1 MRGKEELREIER
13 KRPRWADQM
22 SDEERENARVR
33 VQGENNQEGWGQ
45 QNRVNEGGRF
55 NRANA
60 WDWYDRQYGRDN
72 RGRGQFIERRGQF
85 MRDQRAQK
93 MEVDESRANGNT
105 VIETDN
111 FELDYLG
118 WRIKMGI
125 DVLGWLQWVQL

>member
-55 NRANA
+55 NRVNA
-60 WDWYDRQYGRDN
+60 
-72 RGRGQFIERRGQF
+72 
-85 MRDQRAQK
+85 
-93 MEVDESRANGNT
+93 
-105 VIETDN
+105 
-111 FELDYLG
+111 
-118 WRIKMGI
+118 
-125 DVLGWLQWVQL
+125 

>member
-1 MRGKEELREIER
+1 
-13 KRPRWADQM
+13 M

-72 RGRGQFIERRGQF
+72 RGRGQLIGGRGQF